1 RVRDPRPPGPLA
13 GLGQARHHERGT
25 DRRDR
30 PHPAARRRSAARLHT
45 HPALLRARPEQGDE
59 AAREGTGRR
68 GAGRC
73 GSGDREGGGRA
84 MSETPEMITRSRTE
98 REVLL
103 SCHNVTKEFSVAG
116 NTITAVDDVSLEFP
130 EASVLAVVGE
140 SGSGKSTLARM
151 LLRLMP
157 VTSGTISYRGQD
169 VTNLRGSGL
178 REYWSEVQ
186 AVFQDPFSSFN
197 QFFTVGSLLR
207 RSLSLAQVPKDEGD
221 ALIEECLGYVDMKPS
236 MTLGKFPHQLS
247 GGQRQRVMVA
257 RALMMRPK
265 VLLADEATSMLDATL
280 RVNVLNVLHD
290 LRSELGLT
298 VLFITHDIG
307 QACYLA
313 DRVAVMEHG
322 KVVERGSTEEVIF
335 SPQADYTRRL
345 LADVPDLRGSL
356 KKWGRAAPRRSPG
369 CARAPR
375 RARAATGSAG
385 RRTPRRR
392 GQPYRRVRHRHGGVR
407 RPAPRR
413 S

>member
-1 RVRDPRPPGPLA
+1 
-13 GLGQARHHERGT
+13 
-25 DRRDR
+25 
-30 PHPAARRRSAARLHT
+30 
-45 HPALLRARPEQGDE
+45 
-59 AAREGTGRR
+59 
-68 GAGRC
+68 
-73 GSGDREGGGRA
+73 
-84 MSETPEMITRSRTE
+84 MITRSRTDGE
-98 REVLL
+98 ILL
-103 SCHNVTKEFSVAG
+103 SCQNVTKEFSVAG
-116 NTITAVDDVSLEFP
+116 STVVAVDDVSLEFP

-157 VTSGTISYRGQD
+157 VTSGTITFRGQD
-169 VTNLRGSGL
+169 VTSLSGKGL

-186 AVFQDPFSSFN
+186 AVFQDPFASFN

-207 RSLSLAQVPKDEGD
+207 RSLALAKVTGDEAE
-221 ALIEECLGYVDMKPS
+221 ALIAECLGYVDMKPS
-236 MTLGKFPHQLS
+236 QTLGKYPHQLS

-313 DRVAVMEHG
+313 DRVAVMERG
-322 KVVERGSTEEVIF
+322 KVVERGTTEEVIF
-335 SPQADYTRRL
+335 APQGEYTRRL

-356 KKWGRAAPRRSPG
+356 
-369 CARAPR
+369 
-375 RARAATGSAG
+375 
-385 RRTPRRR
+385 RT
-392 GQPYRRVRHRHGGVR
+392 
-407 RPAPRR
+407 
-413 S
+413 

>member
-1 RVRDPRPPGPLA
+1 
-13 GLGQARHHERGT
+13 
-25 DRRDR
+25 
-30 PHPAARRRSAARLHT
+30 
-45 HPALLRARPEQGDE
+45 
-59 AAREGTGRR
+59 
-68 GAGRC
+68 
-73 GSGDREGGGRA
+73 

-207 RSLSLAQVPKDEGD
+207 RSLSLAKVPKDEGD

-257 RALMMRPK
+257 RALMMRPR

-322 KVVERGSTEEVIF
+322 KVVERGSTDEVIF

-356 KKWGRAAPRRSPG
+356 KK
-369 CARAPR
+369 
-375 RARAATGSAG
+375 
-385 RRTPRRR
+385 
-392 GQPYRRVRHRHGGVR
+392 
-407 RPAPRR
+407 
-413 S
+413 

>member
-1 RVRDPRPPGPLA
+1 
-13 GLGQARHHERGT
+13 
-25 DRRDR
+25 
-30 PHPAARRRSAARLHT
+30 
-45 HPALLRARPEQGDE
+45 
-59 AAREGTGRR
+59 
-68 GAGRC
+68 
-73 GSGDREGGGRA
+73 
-84 MSETPEMITRSRTE
+84 MSETPDMITRSRTD
-98 REVLL
+98 RDVLL

-157 VTSGTISYRGQD
+157 VTSGTITFRGED
-169 VTNLRGSGL
+169 VTHLRGSGL

-207 RSLSLAQVPKDEGD
+207 RSLALAHVPKDEAD

-290 LRSELGLT
+290 LRAELGLT

-335 SPQADYTRRL
+335 SPKADYTRRL

-356 KKWGRAAPRRSPG
+356 KK
-369 CARAPR
+369 
-375 RARAATGSAG
+375 
-385 RRTPRRR
+385 
-392 GQPYRRVRHRHGGVR
+392 
-407 RPAPRR
+407 
-413 S
+413 